1 MAEEAGIIEEVWPS
15 DDDIVNDLAETED
28 LSEPEDDGSIPTEDA
43 DSGEETDATPA
54 ESGALDTVD
63 PDPDDIISAIEDV
76 VLDEPEIVAEDR
88 EVTPINDNQVSLPT
102 IGHIE
107 QGDRVLVT
115 VIGGEATV
123 VGTVGSGDT
132 IKESAENAEVLAT
145 EASDQA
151 TSVVADVQAA
161 HSAAEGA
168 QAAAEAAQTTA
179 EEAIS
184 AIEEATA
191 DIERHFNFDNDG
203 VTISATGTGL
213 NVNIT
218 ESKLAFRD
226 NSSELAYTSGER
238 FVAPVMQADEVHM
251 GYWMW
256 TERSNH
262 NLALKWIGE

>member
-1 MAEEAGIIEEVWPS
+1 M
-15 DDDIVNDLAETED
+15 
-28 LSEPEDDGSIPTEDA
+28 
-43 DSGEETDATPA
+43 
-54 ESGALDTVD
+54 DTVE
-63 PDPDDIISAIEDV
+63 PDPDDIISDTENV
-76 VLDEPEIVAEDR
+76 ELEESEILAEDQ
-88 EVTPINDNQVSLPT
+88 EVEPINDNQVTLPT

-107 QGDRVLVT
+107 QGDKVLVT

-132 IKESAENAEVLAT
+132 IKESAENAETLAT
-145 EASDQA
+145 EASDTA

-168 QAAAEAAQTTA
+168 QAAAEAAQSTA

-184 AIEEATA
+184 AVEETNAN
-191 DIERHFNFDNDG
+191 IERHFNFDNDG

-226 NSSELAYTSGER
+226 NTTELAYTSGER